1 VNPLIE
7 LIGVDFRYNG
17 QPVLQAIDLHLHP
30 GQLVAMVGPSGAGK
44 TTLLKLLLRLL
55 QPSAGRLAHRTK
67 PPLRMAYVPQLE
79 TVDWNFPVTAEEVVL
94 MGVSQHAGWWPWPR
108 RVDRQRARRVLGEL
122 GIGDL
127 AGRHIRDL
135 SGGQQQ
141 RVFLA
146 RALIADPELLV
157 LDEPTNGVDL
167 RSAENIFHQ
176 LAHLSQDGITVVL
189 TTHDL
194 NMAAAHAPW
203 VVCLNRSIIAQGPP
217 ESVFTEAILGETYQS
232 EMLVVHHQGLIL
244 VQQKPHGHSYH
255 QVLPNPVPGHLL
267 PCAETQN
274 LAALPI
280 SRES

>member
-1 VNPLIE
+1 
-7 LIGVDFRYNG
+7 
-17 QPVLQAIDLHLHP
+17 
-30 GQLVAMVGPSGAGK
+30 
-44 TTLLKLLLRLL
+44 
-55 QPSAGRLAHRTK
+55 
-67 PPLRMAYVPQLE
+67 VPQLE

-94 MGVSQHAGWWPWPR
+94 MGVSQHSGWWPWPR
-108 RVDRQRARRVLGEL
+108 QADRRRARQLLGDL

-217 ESVFTEAILGETYQS
+217 EVVCTEAILGETYQS
-232 EMLVVHHQGLIL
+232 EMLVIHHEGLIL
-244 VQQKPHGHSYH
+244 VQQKPHTHSH
-255 QVLPNPVPGHLL
+255 QDLLPMPVPGGL
-267 PCAETQN
+267 PGHGQHGERKTIMIAEG
-274 LAALPI
+274 
-280 SRES
+280 